1 MRKLICNA
9 AIAAA
14 LAGIGSASAQTFP
27 TRPITMVV
35 PFAAGEWAG
44 RAGAT
49 IGALHAERLGQPVII
64 ENITGAGG
72 MTGSARV
79 AKGGR
84 LNTVRW

>member
-27 TRPITMVV
+27 TRPTTMVV
-35 PFAAGEWAG
+35 PFAAGGGQDVLA
-44 RAGAT
+44 RLLAPYMS
-49 IGALHAERLGQPVII
+49 ERLGQPVII